1 MVVVSCISGVGFSV
15 VVVFCLPAECSVVVV
30 SCLSSVEGS
39 VVFSEISTGPVERRY
54 ELFTINQLNS
64 TAKP

>member
-1 MVVVSCISGVGFSV
+1 MVVVSCLSDVGR
-15 VVVFCLPAECSVVVV
+15 SVVVV

-39 VVFSEISTGPVERRY
+39 VVFSKTSTGPVERRY
-54 ELFTINQLNS
+54 ELFTIKQLNS